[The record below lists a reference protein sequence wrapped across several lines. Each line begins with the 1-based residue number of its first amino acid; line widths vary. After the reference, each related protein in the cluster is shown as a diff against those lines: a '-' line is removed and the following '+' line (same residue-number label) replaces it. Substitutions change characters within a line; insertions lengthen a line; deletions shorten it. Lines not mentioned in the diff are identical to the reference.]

1 MKFDFEKFYQ
11 AVNAKREERA
21 ASWRQVAREIGIGKS
36 TLARMAQ
43 NKRPDADGLAAL
55 SFWAE
60 LNPADFVFARA
71 DLNRRERAASKR
83 ICSPALDLLVIAAAR
98 LQPRAVLQHHDVL
111 AVRSG
116 LELLDVAHVHDQR
129 AMDAQEH
136 AAGRAKTRAW
146 RWARAA
152 GAAKS

>member
-11 AVNAKREERA
+11 AVNAKRTARA

-60 LNPADFVFARA
+60 LNPADFVRLEPAAPVAR
-71 DLNRRERAASKR
+71 NASEDA
-83 ICSPALDLLVIAAAR
+83 S
-98 LQPRAVLQHHDVL
+98 
-111 AVRSG
+111 
-116 LELLDVAHVHDQR
+116 QR
-129 AMDAQEH
+129 VN
-136 AAGRAKTRAW
+136 
-146 RWARAA
+146 
-152 GAAKS
+152 GAYSA

>member
-11 AVNAKREERA
+11 AVNAKRTERA

-60 LNPADFVFARA
+60 LNPADFVHV
-71 DLNRRERAASKR
+71 EST
-83 ICSPALDLLVIAAAR
+83 PAAR
-98 LQPRAVLQHHDVL
+98 H
-111 AVRSG
+111 
-116 LELLDVAHVHDQR
+116 LDAGED
-129 AMDAQEH
+129 
-136 AAGRAKTRAW
+136 AAGLGN
-146 RWARAA
+146 
-152 GAAKS
+152 GALTA

>member
-1 MKFDFEKFYQ
+1 MKFPFEKFYQ

-60 LNPADFVFARA
+60 LNPADFVSVEHKAVSA
-71 DLNRRERAASKR
+71 VVD
-83 ICSPALDLLVIAAAR
+83 CSAIAG
-98 LQPRAVLQHHDVL
+98 
-111 AVRSG
+111 S
-116 LELLDVAHVHDQR
+116 
-129 AMDAQEH
+129 AMTA
-136 AAGRAKTRAW
+136 
-146 RWARAA
+146 
-152 GAAKS
+152 

>member
-1 MKFDFEKFYQ
+1 MRFHFEKFYQ

-60 LNPADFVFARA
+60 INPADFVSAEQA
-71 DLNRRERAASKR
+71 TVNATVD
-83 ICSPALDLLVIAAAR
+83 CSATA
-98 LQPRAVLQHHDVL
+98 
-111 AVRSG
+111 G
-116 LELLDVAHVHDQR
+116 N
-129 AMDAQEH
+129 AMSA
-136 AAGRAKTRAW
+136 
-146 RWARAA
+146 
-152 GAAKS
+152 

>member
-1 MKFDFEKFYQ
+1 MKFNFEKFYQ

-60 LNPADFVFARA
+60 LNPADFVYI
-71 DLNRRERAASKR
+71 ETGTS
-83 ICSPALDLLVIAAAR
+83 
-98 LQPRAVLQHHDVL
+98 AVLDCS
-111 AVRSG
+111 A
-116 LELLDVAHVHDQR
+116 
-129 AMDAQEH
+129 
-136 AAGRAKTRAW
+136 T
-146 RWARAA
+146 A
-152 GAAKS
+152 GAAINA

>member
-60 LNPADFVFARA
+60 INPANFVFVEHPPVSAPVDGA
-71 DLNRRERAASKR
+71 
-83 ICSPALDLLVIAAAR
+83 VIT
-98 LQPRAVLQHHDVL
+98 
-111 AVRSG
+111 
-116 LELLDVAHVHDQR
+116 EN
-129 AMDAQEH
+129 AMTA
-136 AAGRAKTRAW
+136 
-146 RWARAA
+146 
-152 GAAKS
+152 

>member
-1 MKFDFEKFYQ
+1 MRFEFEKFYQ

-60 LNPADFVFARA
+60 LNPADFVSV
-71 DLNRRERAASKR
+71 ETAS
-83 ICSPALDLLVIAAAR
+83 IGASLDCS
-98 LQPRAVLQHHDVL
+98 
-111 AVRSG
+111 
-116 LELLDVAHVHDQR
+116 
-129 AMDAQEH
+129 
-136 AAGRAKTRAW
+136 AGVGNAISA
-146 RWARAA
+146 
-152 GAAKS
+152 